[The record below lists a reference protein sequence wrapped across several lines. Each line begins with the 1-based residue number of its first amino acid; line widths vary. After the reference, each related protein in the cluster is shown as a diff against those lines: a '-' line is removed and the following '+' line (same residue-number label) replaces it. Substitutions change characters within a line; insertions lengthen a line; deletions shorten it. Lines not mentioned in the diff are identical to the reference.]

1 MIPSDHPSITDE
13 KQLHDGIRILN
24 VHADDVLVLPVAD
37 CDFLLLGHLFHA
49 VQELPLLDGR
59 LKFQIFCRFI
69 HPFRDKLHD
78 GFIIPVQKI
87 HRLTDIFPVF
97 FF

>member
-59 LKFQIFCRFI
+59 LKFQIFRRLI
-69 HPFRDKLHD
+69 HALCDELHNRL
-78 GFIIPVQKI
+78 IIPVQKI